1 MAPPQLPVCETPPD
15 MERIVREY
23 GDTLLRTCFIYLKDV
38 HLAQDA
44 VQDTFLKIYRNYDK
58 FNANSSE
65 KTWIMRIAINVCKDY
80 LRSAWH
86 RRVNVQEVLAEIPTS
101 SETHE
106 DDTLLLEIMRLKP
119 HYREV
124 ILLFYYHDMKISDI
138 AKVVGAPES
147 TVSVRLKRARE
158 QLKKR
163 LEDWYED
170 D

>member
-147 TVSVRLKRARE
+147 TVSVRLKEIGGLVRR
-158 QLKKR
+158 
-163 LEDWYED
+163 
-170 D
+170 